1 MNTLNNQAKKF
12 VTSLQAAQHYR
23 DHAAAANTKAE
34 TLHVV
39 GAGRTIST
47 LYEQLRN
54 AAEYSEDHLLLQRAI
69 RRFYTRLFITGDI
82 PQLESSG
89 EELVTELTLSGYIA
103 NDSIPLA
110 KISVFVTKK
119 SSPTN

>member
-12 VTSLQAAQHYR
+12 ITTLAAAQQYR
-23 DHAAAANTKAE
+23 DHTAAASTKAD
-34 TLHVV
+34 TFHVV

-82 PQLESSG
+82 PQLDSSG
-89 EELVTELTLSGYIA
+89 DELVTEVTLSGSLSTY
-103 NDSIPLA
+103 
-110 KISVFVTKK
+110 
-119 SSPTN
+119 